1 MIIIQYFVFIL
12 HTVKKRNFSSP
23 RGVDKIK
30 YCISLLNL
38 SGRQWFMMTGDRFN
52 YYLKLVINANMDDYS
67 QLLDFIGND
76 ELLSESEQFELA
88 NLIKRSMSSL
98 NSRYNLRVINTSTGL
113 EESPPIT
120 IADDFRETSVF
131 EGYEQKYGITW
142 SVYSPNIKYSE
153 SPVKKWLYNQRV
165 MTILGDLL
173 GESINGKS
181 QDYFHTPPWIMG
193 KGNASGMKY
202 QPLQDIINNAIAN
215 RFLPSWEYLIIRGI
229 PSEFVNA
236 MREASPDF
244 PQ

>member
-1 MIIIQYFVFIL
+1 M
-12 HTVKKRNFSSP
+12 
-23 RGVDKIK
+23 
-30 YCISLLNL
+30 
-38 SGRQWFMMTGDRFN
+38 
-52 YYLKLVINANMDDYS
+52 
-67 QLLDFIGND
+67 
-76 ELLSESEQFELA
+76 
-88 NLIKRSMSSL
+88 
-98 NSRYNLRVINTSTGL
+98 INTSTGL
-113 EESPPIT
+113 EENPPIT
-120 IADDFRETSVF
+120 IADDFGETSVF

-153 SPVKKWLYNQRV
+153 SPVKRWLYNQRV

-173 GESINGKS
+173 GESISGKS

-193 KGNASGMKY
+193 KGNAAGMKY
-202 QPLQDIINNAIAN
+202 QPLQDIINNAISN